1 VRIALYG
8 NTCNNFFVVARALR
22 QTGIDAHLF
31 IDSDA
36 DFHQL
41 PESED
46 PALRVR
52 YPDWI
57 HKGPYQSVSAR
68 IWPGASPLVPELET
82 FDLVMVSGAGV
93 RFAPFVNRPF
103 IFYVTGWDLTVA
115 PFPLRFISRARGV
128 LGKAA
133 AIVGG
138 YWQRRGIAAVDELWS
153 QPFMP
158 FRLAAERL
166 AVPPSRIVPR
176 YFPIMIDAE
185 LFRPDPAAR
194 ESPDPMI
201 RNLVDNHGFILFHP
215 SRIMT
220 NTAPRFVETGQWKG
234 NDKLIRG
241 FAQFAAQNADARP
254 ALVLIDRGISPDGEA
269 AKRLV
274 IDLGIERQVI
284 WLRGPHPHGFDRVE
298 LLPLYSIADVVA
310 DEFGVGWF
318 GSVVVEGLSM
328 EKPVLCYLDESV
340 MKQLYPWHPILAPG
354 SADEIAACLTTL
366 WRRPEERQRLGE
378 RGREWVVEFHST
390 QRAGSQY
397 VKQVQQIG
405 RAELR
410 AAAG

>member
-1 VRIALYG
+1 
-8 NTCNNFFVVARALR
+8 
-22 QTGIDAHLF
+22 
-31 IDSDA
+31 
-36 DFHQL
+36 
-41 PESED
+41 
-46 PALRVR
+46 
-52 YPDWI
+52 
-57 HKGPYQSVSAR
+57 
-68 IWPGASPLVPELET
+68 
-82 FDLVMVSGAGV
+82 
-93 RFAPFVNRPF
+93 
-103 IFYVTGWDLTVA
+103 
-115 PFPLRFISRARGV
+115 
-128 LGKAA
+128 
-133 AIVGG
+133 
-138 YWQRRGIAAVDELWS
+138 
-153 QPFMP
+153 
-158 FRLAAERL
+158 
-166 AVPPSRIVPR
+166 
-176 YFPIMIDAE
+176 MIDAE

-194 ESPDPMI
+194 ESSDPMI

-366 WRRPEERQRLGE
+366 WRRPEERQRLGQ